1 MAIQIPGMIAAART
15 AMAAKKAGSLV
26 NQGKAFNKLQKTP
39 GTLVQGAQD
48 ISKLNALTKTA
59 GIGALA
65 GAGAADMTDGFTKA
79 GSIENSIFAN
89 PEELGRQAAKAKMGL
104 EEIMDKAR
112 GKAEELGQSP
122 QLYMFQIQNGYQDEI
137 NKQQAMMAPPE
148 EEGLKPVSLLFSG
161 GGEASFPDLNN
172 DGETT
177 YADVLVGRGVYAE
190 GGEAMSLEEELE
202 SIEYRLQVL
211 SNRNKQ
217 AVANKDFNA
226 AQQISQEQNMFMKK
240 RNEIL
245 KKLNMPIPPK
255 RLEPF
260 KGLAEMAEGGEAID
274 DELAGM
280 QMSEEDAMAE
290 IQGIAPQAKMIEQL
304 VMAVMQMVQQGIGE
318 QEIIDFLKE
327 QGLDD
332 EDIEDLFTM
341 VMQQMQQGQQDP
353 IASEL
358 QEMS

>member
-1 MAIQIPGMIAAART
+1 MNRFQKGIENLRISEDGKMPVDMQIAR
-15 AMAAKKAGSLV
+15 MLQK
-26 NQGKAFNKLQKTP
+26 QGKTISDMDRNLIKQMLASGNSPEVVIKT
-39 GTLVQGAQD
+39 
-48 ISKLNALTKTA
+48 I
-59 GIGALA
+59 
-65 GAGAADMTDGFTKA
+65 
-79 GSIENSIFAN
+79 
-89 PEELGRQAAKAKMGL
+89 
-104 EEIMDKAR
+104 
-112 GKAEELGQSP
+112 LGQSGKTMSNMNR
-122 QLYMFQIQNGYQDEI
+122 Q
-137 NKQQAMMAPPE
+137 MMA
-148 EEGLKPVSLLFSG
+148 G
-161 GGEASFPDLNN
+161 GGTPFPDLNN

-226 AQQISQEQNMFMKK
+226 AQQISQEQNMFIKK

-260 KGLAEMAEGGEAID
+260 KGLAEMAQGGEAID

-290 IQGIAPQAKMIEQL
+290 IQSIAPQTQMIEQL

>member
-1 MAIQIPGMIAAART
+1 MSKIRAAMEMMGRSLPGRSQNISQQVLGNPGRRQEMMGRNIPGRGAPRGLIGAASIP
-15 AMAAKKAGSLV
+15 K
-26 NQGKAFNKLQKTP
+26 
-39 GTLVQGAQD
+39 D
-48 ISKLNALTKTA
+48 ISKLEALTKTA

-79 GSIENSIFAN
+79 GSIQNSIFAD
-89 PEELGRQAAKAKMGL
+89 PEELGRQAAKAKMSL
-104 EEIMDKAR
+104 QDIMDKAR
-112 GKAEELGQSP
+112 GKAEELGQAP

-161 GGEASFPDLNN
+161 GGEASFPDLTG
-172 DGETT
+172 DGKVTQ
-177 YADVLVGRGVYAE
+177 ADILKGRGVYAE
-190 GGEAMSLEEELE
+190 GGET
-202 SIEYRLQVL
+202 
-211 SNRNKQ
+211 
-217 AVANKDFNA
+217 
-226 AQQISQEQNMFMKK
+226 
-240 RNEIL
+240 
-245 KKLNMPIPPK
+245 
-255 RLEPF
+255 
-260 KGLAEMAEGGEAID
+260 ID

-290 IQGIAPQAKMIEQL
+290 IQSIAPQTKMIEQL
-304 VMAVMQMVQQGIGE
+304 VMAVMQMVQQGISE
-318 QEIIDFLKE
+318 QEIINFLKE

-358 QEMS
+358 QEMQ

>member
-65 GAGAADMTDGFTKA
+65 GAGAVDMTDGFTKA

-177 YADVLVGRGVYAE
+177 YADILKGRGVY
-190 GGEAMSLEEELE
+190 
-202 SIEYRLQVL
+202 
-211 SNRNKQ
+211 
-217 AVANKDFNA
+217 
-226 AQQISQEQNMFMKK
+226 
-240 RNEIL
+240 
-245 KKLNMPIPPK
+245 
-255 RLEPF
+255 
-260 KGLAEMAEGGEAID
+260 AEGGEAID

-290 IQGIAPQAKMIEQL
+290 VGSAQEEMQMIQQL
-304 VMAVMQMVQQGIGE
+304 VVVVQQLLAEGISE
-318 QEIIDFLKE
+318 EDLVAFLKE
-327 QGLDD
+327 QGLDE
-332 EDIEDLFTM
+332 EDINSLMQM
-341 VMQQMQQGQQDP
+341 VMQQMQQGQEDP